1 MKFRE
6 NEKSE
11 QWIQFLQQYIFDKNY
26 DHDIVDLVLK
36 ALSNIYIYIYIYI
49 CIKYLYLKTQLTI
62 LLMEIL
68 EKNLPIE

>member
-36 ALSNIYIYIYIYI
+36 ALSNIYIYI

>member
-11 QWIQFLQQYIFDKNY
+11 QWIQFLQQYILDKNY

-36 ALSNIYIYIYIYI
+36 ALSNIYIYI

-68 EKNLPIE
+68 EKNLPIV

>member
-36 ALSNIYIYIYIYI
+36 ALSNIYIYI
-49 CIKYLYLKTQLTI
+49 CIKYLYLKTQLT
-62 LLMEIL
+62 
-68 EKNLPIE
+68 KFD

>member
-36 ALSNIYIYIYIYI
+36 ALSNIYIYI

-68 EKNLPIE
+68 EKNLPIV

>member
-36 ALSNIYIYIYIYI
+36 ALSNIYIYIYIYAPNI
-49 CIKYLYLKTQLTI
+49 YI
-62 LLMEIL
+62 
-68 EKNLPIE
+68 

>member
-26 DHDIVDLVLK
+26 DHVIVDLVLK
-36 ALSNIYIYIYIYI
+36 ALYVHASNIYI
-49 CIKYLYLKTQLTI
+49 
-62 LLMEIL
+62 
-68 EKNLPIE
+68 

>member
-11 QWIQFLQQYIFDKNY
+11 QWIQFLQQNIFDKNY

-36 ALSNIYIYIYIYI
+36 ALSNIYIYI

-68 EKNLPIE
+68 EKNLPIV

>member
-36 ALSNIYIYIYIYI
+36 ALSNIYIYIYI